1 MTGLTAPAPMPLTA
15 PPKETSGAATVGRVQ
30 SIDGL
35 RGVAALLVVLFHLH
49 LAVSRT
55 ATEWLWLPIDWIA
68 RNGAKGV
75 DIFFVISGFVI
86 AMSVSKG
93 AGTVGYFGRFV
104 LRRSIRLD
112 PPYWAAILLEIV
124 LLFSSLRLFPELPV
138 VLPTGGQLFSHF
150 FYLQDLLGYGS
161 IVLSF
166 WTLCYE
172 IQFYGFFVGLVVLR
186 HYLPAVLQSTR
197 WTALF
202 AGGLFLLSLWVR
214 FVSPGSAPDGLFIDR
229 WYQFFI
235 GTLTYFAISEPGRL
249 KMLYLALAALGV
261 VVVSTSASL
270 MHLLPIGVSAWLVLA
285 ARDLR
290 WGRLLSSRPLQ
301 FLGAISYSLYLFHG
315 SVGWRFVS
323 LMQKLIPGTW
333 SSPMAVAVYLA
344 GIGVSVVFS
353 AVMWRLV
360 ERPFLRLSQKI
371 RMPMRGAQSA
381 SSSPIPEVVPAR
393 S

>member
-1 MTGLTAPAPMPLTA
+1 MTRPTAPVPLTV
-15 PPKETSGAATVGRVQ
+15 PPKETSGAARVGRVQ

-35 RGVAALLVVLFHLH
+35 RGVAALWVVLFHLH

-55 ATEWLWLPIDWIA
+55 ATDWLWYPIDWIA

-93 AGTVGYFGRFV
+93 AGTVGYLGRFV

-112 PPYWAAILLEIV
+112 PPYWSAILLEVV
-124 LLFSSLRLFPELPV
+124 LLLSTLQLFPEHPATLPS
-138 VLPTGGQLFSHF
+138 GAQLLSHL
-150 FYLQDLLGYGS
+150 FYLQDLLGYGN

-172 IQFYGFFVGLVVLR
+172 IQFYGFFVGLIVLR

-197 WTALF
+197 FTALF
-202 AGGLFLLSLWVR
+202 AGGLFMLSVWVR
-214 FVSPGSAPDGLFIDR
+214 FIDPGSAPHGLFIDR

-235 GTLTYFAISEPGRL
+235 GTLTYFAISKPGRL
-249 KMLYLALAALGV
+249 KMLYLAWAALAV
-261 VVVSTSASL
+261 VLISTSASL
-270 MHLLPIGVSAWLVLA
+270 IQLLPIVVSAWLLLA
-285 ARDLR
+285 AHDER
-290 WGRLLSSRPLQ
+290 WGRLLSAPPLQ
-301 FLGAISYSLYLFHG
+301 FLGAISYSLYLYHA

-323 LMQKLIPGTW
+323 LMQKLLPGRWT
-333 SSPMAVAVYLA
+333 SAMAIAVYLT
-344 GIGVSVVFS
+344 GIGVSILF
-353 AVMWRLV
+353 AALMWRFI

-371 RMPMRGAQSA
+371 RMPLRNAA
-381 SSSPIPEVVPAR
+381 SPNSTPLPEVLPAQP
-393 S
+393 

>member
-1 MTGLTAPAPMPLTA
+1 MPLTA
-15 PPKETSGAATVGRVQ
+15 PPKETSGAATAGRVQ

-55 ATEWLWLPIDWIA
+55 ATEWLWLPLDWIA

-93 AGTVGYFGRFV
+93 AGTVGYLGRFI

-138 VLPTGGQLFSHF
+138 VLPTGGQLLSHF

-186 HYLPAVLQSTR
+186 HYLPAMLQSTR

-214 FVSPGSAPDGLFIDR
+214 FVSPGSAPNGLFIDR

-249 KMLYLALAALGV
+249 KMLYLAWAALAV

-270 MHLLPIGVSAWLVLA
+270 MHVLAVGVSAWLVLA
-285 ARDLR
+285 ARDAR
-290 WGRLLSSRPLQ
+290 WGRPLSSRPLQ

-333 SSPMAVAVYLA
+333 SSAMAVAVYLA
-344 GIGVSVVFS
+344 GIAVSILFA
-353 AVMWRLV
+353 AVMWRLI

-371 RMPMRGAQSA
+371 RMPMRTAQTA
-381 SSSPIPEVVPAR
+381 SSTPIPEIVPAQ

>member
-1 MTGLTAPAPMPLTA
+1 MTGLTAPVLLAV
-15 PPKETSGAATVGRVQ
+15 PPKETSGTAKVGRVQ

-55 ATEWLWLPIDWIA
+55 ATDWLWFPIDWIA

-93 AGTVGYFGRFV
+93 AGTVGYLGRFV

-112 PPYWAAILLEIV
+112 PPYWSAILLEVV
-124 LLFSSLRLFPELPV
+124 LLLSTLQLFPEHPATLPS
-138 VLPTGGQLFSHF
+138 GAQLLSHL
-150 FYLQDLLGYGS
+150 FYLQDLLGYGN

-172 IQFYGFFVGLVVLR
+172 IQFYGFFVGLIVLR

-197 WTALF
+197 FTALF
-202 AGGLFLLSLWVR
+202 AGGLFMLSLWVR
-214 FVSPGSAPDGLFIDR
+214 FINPASAPNGLFIDR

-235 GTLTYFAISEPGRL
+235 GALTYLAISAPGRL
-249 KMLYLALAALGV
+249 KMLYLAWATLAVALV
-261 VVVSTSASL
+261 CVSASL
-270 MHLLPIGVSAWLVLA
+270 IQLLPILVSAWLLLA
-285 ARDLR
+285 ARDER
-290 WGRLLSSRPLQ
+290 WGRLLSARPLQ
-301 FLGAISYSLYLFHG
+301 FLGAISYSLYLYHA

-323 LMQKLIPGTW
+323 LMQKLVPGRWT
-333 SSPMAVAVYLA
+333 SAMAIAVYLA
-344 GIGVSVVFS
+344 GIGVSILF
-353 AVMWRLV
+353 AALMWRFV

-371 RMPMRGAQSA
+371 RMPVRNAHSPT
-381 SSSPIPEVVPAR
+381 SSPLPEALPAQR
-393 S
+393 

>member
-1 MTGLTAPAPMPLTA
+1 MTGLTAPAPMPLTV
-15 PPKETSGAATVGRVQ
+15 PPKETSGAATVARIQ

-49 LAVSRT
+49 EAVSRT
-55 ATEWLWLPIDWIA
+55 ATEWLWSPIDLIA

-112 PPYWAAILLEIV
+112 PPYWAAILLELV
-124 LLFSSLRLFPELPV
+124 LLHSTLRLFPAHPV
-138 VLPTGGQLFSHF
+138 VLPTGAQLFSHF

-172 IQFYGFFVGLVVLR
+172 IQFYGFFVGLIVLR
-186 HYLPAVLQSTR
+186 HYLPTVFQSTR

-202 AGGLFLLSLWVR
+202 AGGLFLLSVWVR
-214 FVSPGSAPDGLFIDR
+214 FVSPGSAPHGLFIDR

-235 GTLTYFAISEPGRL
+235 GTLTYFAISESGRL
-249 KMLYLALAALGV
+249 KMLYLAWAALAV
-261 VVVSTSASL
+261 VVVSTSTSL
-270 MHLLPIGVSAWLVLA
+270 VQLLPMVVSAWLVLA
-285 ARDLR
+285 ARDVR
-290 WGRLLSSRPLQ
+290 WGRLLSARPLQ
-301 FLGAISYSLYLFHG
+301 FLGAISYSLYLFHS

-333 SSPMAVAVYLA
+333 SSAMAVAVYLA
-344 GIGVSVVFS
+344 GIVVSILF
-353 AVMWRLV
+353 AALMWRLI
-360 ERPFLRLSQKI
+360 ERPFLRLAQKI
-371 RMPMRGAQSA
+371 RMPMRNAQSP
-381 SSSPIPEVVPAR
+381 SSAPIPEVVPAQ